1 MEAVQDKTK
10 SQTKPNGVGTRS
22 FFSPAPI
29 QTKLKVNKPGDK
41 YEVEADQVAEQVIQK
56 ISVSASD
63 ISSTNPRNENNFNPK
78 PSNSPETN
86 APKTHVSSLIQT
98 QCEACEAKENL
109 QEEEIQRKHEPHVF
123 LKADNSQ
130 EYSTLM
136 SKSQTSGS
144 NPVSPHTTSQLFAS
158 KGGGKPLPK
167 NTLSEMERGFGVDFS
182 NVRTHTG
189 ASAIGMS
196 KSLGAQAFT
205 HGSDIYFDSGKFEPN
220 SQGGKKLLAHELTHV
235 VQQRRSSD
243 FKIQRAI
250 GDGHDLSSPRFAR
263 DTELEEV
270 FDGNKVLERG
280 ETGGHV
286 NKIQHAI
293 QDKGH
298 FLLHF
303 GIDGEYEGET
313 ERGVTAYQR
322 EKGISTDPTGKV
334 GTGTMASLDSDFSS
348 VVDNSSTLSQNPADV
363 ACIQE
368 ILCPWNEAIINDFKT
383 GSRVVILVDDLFWA
397 DEIFQGGSWQP
408 HPMPGA
414 GETSGNTI
422 RLNISDDCEKVA
434 QTLYHEYQHA
444 RSPRRLRSETWAAEE
459 NYAYSIETNWSISRG
474 LTPDPSLVTTDPVSG
489 DTVLDQTGVE
499 AQVDT
504 YPGMGTNEEIIEK
517 VGATRVRVR
526 RDNGTVYVR
535 NAANGDTV
543 PGPRQI
549 VNPRTIRPADWPTC
563 P

>member
-1 MEAVQDKTK
+1 MITGRKKISKNVDIKNQLRRPFFQAVPVQ
-10 SQTKPNGVGTRS
+10 G
-22 FFSPAPI
+22 
-29 QTKLKVNKPGDK
+29 KLKVNNTANPL
-41 YEVEADQVAEQVIQK
+41 EVEADKVAKEVIDPNLDGTGKIALPVIQRK
-56 ISVSASD
+56 
-63 ISSTNPRNENNFNPK
+63 
-78 PSNSPETN
+78 
-86 APKTHVSSLIQT
+86 
-98 QCEACEAKENL
+98 CEACEMEELDRKESSDEIPEVSREVESHIYNL
-109 QEEEIQRKHEPHVF
+109 DGKGRSMNNSEKNFFEPRF
-123 LKADNSQ
+123 
-130 EYSTLM
+130 
-136 SKSQTSGS
+136 
-144 NPVSPHTTSQLFAS
+144 
-158 KGGGKPLPK
+158 GK
-167 NTLSEMERGFGVDFS
+167 DFS
-182 NVRTHTG
+182 NVKIHENDI
-189 ASAIGMS
+189 SAEKINARAYTRGNHVV
-196 KSLGAQAFT
+196 F
-205 HGSDIYFDSGKFEPN
+205 N
-220 SQGGKKLLAHELTHV
+220 QGEHPSNKMLMAHELTHV
-235 VQQRRSSD
+235 VQQRGISD

-250 GDGHDLSSPRFAR
+250 GDGHDLTSPRFAR

-280 ETGGHV
+280 ESGGHV

-303 GIDGEYEGET
+303 GIDGQYEGET
-313 ERGVTAYQR
+313 ERGVTAYQH

-334 GTGTMASLDSDFSS
+334 GTGTMAALDSDFQA
-348 VVDNSSTLSQNPADV
+348 VADNSSTLNQNPADV

-368 ILCPWNEAIINDFKT
+368 ILCPWNEAIINDFRT

-422 RLNISDDCEKVA
+422 RLNISDDCETVA

-459 NYAYSIETNWSISRG
+459 DYAYSIETNWSISRG

-489 DTVLDQTGVE
+489 DTVLDQTGVD

-543 PGPRQI
+543 PGSRQI
-549 VNPRTIRPADWPTC
+549 VNPVNIRPVDWPIC